1 VLQNHPQPGNG
12 LNNWY
17 VGASGTPVA
26 EAIRIIDIG
35 TVADGARSISGTFA
49 TTVLATERN
58 GDGPG
63 NRDHV
68 LEGRFRV
75 RFETSG
81 LNGFRA

>member
-1 VLQNHPQPGNG
+1 M
-12 LNNWY
+12 
-17 VGASGTPVA
+17 
-26 EAIRIIDIG
+26 
-35 TVADGARSISGTFA
+35 ARSISGTFA
-49 TTVLATERN
+49 TTVLATKRN

-81 LNGFRA
+81 LNAL